1 MSWLTAIACG
11 KKIWTGFCL
20 KEFEKM
26 KRFAVIVSA
35 LAVLLL
41 AAAWAQGAS
50 TGTVNGNVTLN
61 GAALANVAV
70 VLTSSGS
77 SAYTGKATT
86 DANGNFSVTDAP
98 VGTVEVK
105 AYDAQGGFLISTTGI
120 INKAGDVITLA
131 LNATR

>member
-1 MSWLTAIACG
+1 
-11 KKIWTGFCL
+11 
-20 KEFEKM
+20 M

-41 AAAWAQGAS
+41 AAAWAQGAA

-61 GAALANVAV
+61 GPALANASVS
-70 VLTSSGS
+70 LTSSGS

-105 AYDAQGGFLISTTGI
+105 AYDAQGFFLISATGI

-131 LNATR
+131 LSATR

>member
-1 MSWLTAIACG
+1 
-11 KKIWTGFCL
+11 
-20 KEFEKM
+20 M

-61 GAALANVAV
+61 GTALANVAV

-105 AYDAQGGFLISTTGI
+105 AYDAQGAFLISATGI

>member
-1 MSWLTAIACG
+1 
-11 KKIWTGFCL
+11 
-20 KEFEKM
+20 M

-41 AAAWAQGAS
+41 AAAWAQGAG

-61 GAALANVAV
+61 GAALANVTV

-105 AYDAQGGFLISTTGI
+105 AYDAQGVFLTSTTGT

>member
-1 MSWLTAIACG
+1 
-11 KKIWTGFCL
+11 
-20 KEFEKM
+20 M

-41 AAAWAQGAS
+41 AAAWAQGAA

-61 GAALANVAV
+61 GAALANAAV
-70 VLTSSGS
+70 TLTSSGS

-105 AYDAQGGFLISTTGI
+105 AYDAQGAFLVSATGI

-131 LNATR
+131 LSATR

>member
-1 MSWLTAIACG
+1 
-11 KKIWTGFCL
+11 
-20 KEFEKM
+20 M

-61 GAALANVAV
+61 GAALANTAV

-105 AYDAQGGFLISTTGI
+105 AYDAQGAFLISATGI

-131 LNATR
+131 LSATR

>member
-1 MSWLTAIACG
+1 MLSRTPIASG

-61 GAALANVAV
+61 GAALANTAV

-86 DANGNFSVTDAP
+86 DAP

-105 AYDAQGGFLISTTGI
+105 AYDAQGAFLISATGI

-131 LNATR
+131 LSATR

>member
-1 MSWLTAIACG
+1 
-11 KKIWTGFCL
+11 
-20 KEFEKM
+20 M

-35 LAVLLL
+35 LAMLLL
-41 AAAWAQGAS
+41 AAAWAQVVG

-61 GAALANVAV
+61 GVALANSAV

-86 DANGNFSVTDAP
+86 DANGNFSVTGTP

-105 AYDAQGGFLISTTGI
+105 AYDTQGVYLLSATGV
-120 INKAGDVITLA
+120 INNAGDTITLA